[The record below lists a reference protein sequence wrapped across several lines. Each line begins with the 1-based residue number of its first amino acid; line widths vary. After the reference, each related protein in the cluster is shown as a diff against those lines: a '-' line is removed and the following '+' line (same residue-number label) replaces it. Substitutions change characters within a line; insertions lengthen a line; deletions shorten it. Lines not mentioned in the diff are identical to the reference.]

1 MDLLII
7 MDNIK
12 TKTDTNSKKDTNNK
26 DSSKRNSKKNSQ
38 RNKFKKDKKI
48 KNIDKLDSDKW
59 ENTTYGTCLYKKN
72 KNRKQSKIEIFED
85 TMWWC
90 EDY

>member
-12 TKTDTNSKKDTNNK
+12 TTKDTTNSKKYTNNK
-26 DSSKRNSKKNSQ
+26 DSSKRNSKRNSQ
-38 RNKFKKDKKI
+38 KFKKD

-72 KNRKQSKIEIFED
+72 KNRRQSKIEIFED